1 MSDCTVKRKWG
12 ATEWHAP
19 DGRTI
24 FLSADEMPCTV
35 SVVFTDGSQRDI
47 HIALA
52 GRQVEHV
59 EVDGIRYKP
68 ISRTQCTETG
78 TESREVQTGALRPSE
93 RPQTT
98 REGGSS

>member
-1 MSDCTVKRKWG
+1 MSDCTVRRKWG

-24 FLSADEMPCTV
+24 FLSGDDMPCTV

-52 GRQVEHV
+52 GRDVDHV
-59 EVDGIRYKP
+59 EVDGVVYEPRGRVE
-68 ISRTQCTETG
+68 SDETG
-78 TESREVQTGALRPSE
+78 TE
-93 RPQTT
+93 
-98 REGGSS
+98 